1 MLENFYDI
9 ETEEEEEQRLILK
22 AHELSLEAHTI
33 VADAERELV
42 LLQPLIDENQ
52 GFVIYWS
59 EEVQKAQSKRDA
71 DREVQCRAALSEC
84 QQAVLKIQ
92 SRVAELEK
100 VKARMLESLMF
111 IKVRGTHA

>member
-1 MLENFYDI
+1 MLDNFYDT

-33 VADAERELV
+33 IADAERELV
-42 LLQPLIDENQ
+42 ILRPLVDENE
-52 GFVIYWS
+52 GFALYWS

-71 DREVQCRAALSEC
+71 DRETHCRAALSEC
-84 QQAVLKIQ
+84 QQAISKIR
-92 SRVAELEK
+92 SRIVQLEE
-100 VKARMLESLMF
+100 VKARMSESLMF